1 WPVNSSLFG
10 TSRLPALSGFGSAL
24 YKRWIP
30 DTNYEN
36 SSNWD
41 RGRVPCGTDR
51 VVFLPEKKVSVYVES
66 SHSILDLN
74 LPRDAEFIFGH
85 DAEFAASRGA
95 QDPGCDGGT
104 ITFRDPDAHQWYDPT
119 LWQAAVS
126 EDDLDTGHYLFT
138 VHEESVPCH
147 HDSVLFRSQSS
158 FRVGMDSDDQSII
171 LRSISVLGTKFIND
185 KDFQEFLKT
194 NTGKL
199 QFPDLT
205 AIRVT
210 NERCREKSGCECG
223 NSANHNRICA
233 NLLRHSECPA
243 IECKEPLNPVGH
255 CCPVCGATLTL
266 QYTETFDLELYRS
279 RLQHLYLNTPMYSS
293 IQMAM
298 SKVPKAPAITGL
310 DQREAAT
317 VIQVLLLD
325 QETGENTGRLAVALA
340 MEIMK
345 DINSQGATFGI
356 TKGEIQTATGSGSER
371 HTGGMTGGAIAGT
384 VITLLLLL
392 LGFAS
397 LVALFMRGS
406 LRFPTLPF
414 LKKADGDMET
424 LGGPIDKGFDN
435 PIFDTDMPTNLPGLY
450 STNEALKTVSYSSSG
465 VHFVNPVY
473 DETEFNI

>member
-1 WPVNSSLFG
+1 NSSLFG

-41 RGRVPCGTDR
+41 RGRVPCASSC
-51 VVFLPEKKVSVYVES
+51 FPLQKVSVYVES
-66 SHSILDLN
+66 SHSILDLVSDSGRK
-74 LPRDAEFIFGH
+74 LVQKGG
-85 DAEFAASRGA
+85 GA
-95 QDPGCDGGT
+95 NAGT

-325 QETGENTGRLAVALA
+325 QETGENTGRLAVALDRNMA
-340 MEIMK
+340 
-345 DINSQGATFGI
+345 GLVARP
-356 TKGEIQTATGSGSER
+356 GSA
-371 HTGGMTGGAIAGT
+371 H
-384 VITLLLLL
+384 L
-392 LGFAS
+392 LGV
-397 LVALFMRGS
+397 LVKKLQHTCSFFN
-406 LRFPTLPF
+406 RFPTLPF

-435 PIFDTDMPTNLPGLY
+435 PIFDTDMPTVCVYSKKKRLRIRTKMALDSIQCSVHQQHQLGLRKKEPRKAALPTKSPRY
-450 STNEALKTVSYSSSG
+450 PT
-465 VHFVNPVY
+465 
-473 DETEFNI
+473 

>member
-1 WPVNSSLFG
+1 MALQ
-10 TSRLPALSGFGSAL
+10 RLLLLLCFGSAL

-66 SHSILDLN
+66 SHSILDLVSDSGRK
-74 LPRDAEFIFGH
+74 LVQKGG
-85 DAEFAASRGA
+85 GA
-95 QDPGCDGGT
+95 NGRLFTCT

-171 LRSISVLGTKFIND
+171 LRSISVLGT
-185 KDFQEFLKT
+185 EFLKT

-279 RLQHLYLNTPMYSS
+279 RLQHLYLNTVGSPMYSS

-371 HTGGMTGGAIAGT
+371 HTGGMTGGAIAVARPGSAH
-384 VITLLLLL
+384 L
-392 LGFAS
+392 LGV
-397 LVALFMRGS
+397 LVKKLQHTCSFFN
-406 LRFPTLPF
+406 RFPTLPF

-435 PIFDTDMPTNLPGLY
+435 PIFDTDMPTVCVYSKKKRLRIRTKMALDSIQCSVHQQHQLGLRKKEPRKAALPTKSPRY
-450 STNEALKTVSYSSSG
+450 PT
-465 VHFVNPVY
+465 
-473 DETEFNI
+473 